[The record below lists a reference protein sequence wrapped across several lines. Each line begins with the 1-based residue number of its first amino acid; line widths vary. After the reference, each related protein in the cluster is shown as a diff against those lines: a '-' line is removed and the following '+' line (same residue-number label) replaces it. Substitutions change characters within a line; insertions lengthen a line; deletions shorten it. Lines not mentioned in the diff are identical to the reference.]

1 MIFLL
6 PIFFIFSSFASD
18 GYHFNQSGKI
28 VLGNRFHFGVGF
40 DLFEI
45 QYKSQRYEFQKYTA
59 FKNPIDNAISRIA
72 WNISYRIT
80 ENSPFYIGVRTN
92 RGINFPTQE
101 WAYDTILKQKVRV
114 DIKSEADSLYFA
126 TAIHKRVLPFII
138 ATRLQSKSII
148 YYNNGLTFTGKQSNA
163 MYGIGVATPLGNKG
177 TASFTYYLPNKEFN
191 TKKMFGISVNYF
203 LV

>member
-6 PIFFIFSSFASD
+6 PLLTIFSSFA
-18 GYHFNQSGKI
+18 FTQEE
-28 VLGNRFHFGVGF
+28 LGNRFHFGVGF
-40 DLFEI
+40 DLFQT
-45 QYKSQRYEFQKYTA
+45 QYKSQRYEFDNHSA
-59 FKNPIDNAISRIA
+59 FKDPIDNGISRVA
-72 WNISYRIT
+72 WNASYRIT
-80 ENSPFYIGVRTN
+80 KEHPFYIGLRTN
-92 RGINFPTQE
+92 RGINFTTQE
-101 WAYDTILKQKVRV
+101 QAYDAVAKQNVRV
-114 DIKSEADSLYFA
+114 DIKSQADSVYLA